1 MSNRE
6 FVDEV
11 LADVDRAPDEDE
23 VVYIEV
29 AGEETAFHYPGSGQL
44 AYMAMASAGDRNNLT
59 TAGMMINFVISL
71 MEDEDARRLRGLL
84 LDRKNEYGMEDL
96 LDVFDA
102 LMEQWSSRP
111 TQSPSDS
118 STSQQET
125 GRRSTANSRRAG
137 SVRSGSRSARS

>member
-6 FVDEV
+6 FIDEV
-11 LADVDRAPDEDE
+11 MADVDRAPEEDE
-23 VVYIEV
+23 VVLIDV
-29 AGEETAFHYPGSGQL
+29 AGKETAFHYPGSGQM

-71 MEDEDARRLRGLL
+71 MEDEDARRLRGML
-84 LDRKNEYGMEDL
+84 LDRTTDYGMEDL

-111 TQSPSDS
+111 TQSSSDS
-118 STSQQET
+118 SPSRQGT
-125 GRRSTANSRRAG
+125 GRPSTANSRRAG